1 MPAKIISFTSVGT
14 DPALAAVEPG
24 EDLARLL
31 FSMGASMLAVQAQN
45 ERLLAPSRVET
56 PIATLSAETLA
67 ECELA
72 KARLAEEEA
81 AFWREVDKGKALDR
95 AGCTWSN
102 YEDKSDETPRED

>member
-1 MPAKIISFTSVGT
+1 MNEQPTNSTTVRP

-24 EDLARLL
+24 DDLARLM
-31 FSMGASMLAVQAQN
+31 FGMGAAMLAVQAQN
-45 ERLLAPSRVET
+45 ERLLAPARVET